1 MKLITIG
8 HKMPAWI
15 AEGFTDYQKRLSKP
29 WSLELIELPG
39 KTKVQEGRLIL
50 EKLPAQAFCVAL
62 DVKGQTLSTEALAQ
76 KLELWQLDMESKEIC
91 FVIGGAD
98 GLDETVLK
106 RANFIWSLSALT
118 FPHQLV
124 KVILAEQL
132 YRGVSVLNKHPYHRS

>member
-1 MKLITIG
+1 MKIITIG
-8 HKMPAWI
+8 HKMPGWI

-39 KTKVQEGRLIL
+39 KTTAQEGRLIL
-50 EKLPAQAFCVAL
+50 EKLPTQAFCVAL

-76 KLELWQLDMESKEIC
+76 KLEQWQLDMDSKDIC
-91 FVIGGAD
+91 FVIGGAE
-98 GLDETVLK
+98 GLDKSVLK
-106 RANFIWSLSALT
+106 RANFVWSLSTLT

-132 YRGVSVLNKHPYHRS
+132 YRGVSILNGHPYHRS